1 MGIRCIIFD
10 DSGLRLSEEEYNAFL
25 KQYMCVNGFSKRDVV
40 QIFAETSN
48 FDYADDEV
56 DGLYAEALDE
66 CGYKKSVLAGQNV
79 PFTKSNH
86 FRIDAFSPA
95 DSEAMSFAPYF
106 CNGKPNLPCYN
117 ANNREEYVDRDYFC
131 EDLSSESVYIA
142 FSDRCFNDTYA
153 FERKP
158 YASYEEFVREFKDKF
173 EKYLPKEFDWD
184 AHLGNFQC
192 VFYKS

>member
-1 MGIRCIIFD
+1 MRIRCIIFD
-10 DSGLRLSEEEYNAFL
+10 DAGLKLNKVEYDAFL
-25 KQYMCVNGFSKRDVV
+25 KRYMSVNNFSKRDVV
-40 QIFAETSN
+40 QIFAETSS

-56 DGLYAEALDE
+56 DALYVEALDE
-66 CGYKKSVLAGQNV
+66 CGYKKSILAGQNAS
-79 PFTKSNH
+79 FTKSDY
-86 FRIDAFSPA
+86 FRIDAFTPA

-106 CNGKPNLPCYN
+106 RNDKSNLPCYN

-158 YASYEEFVREFKDKF
+158 YASYEEFVQEFKDKF
-173 EKYLPKEFDWD
+173 EKYLPEDFDWD
-184 AHLGNFQC
+184 AHLGNFKC
-192 VFYKS
+192 VFHKS